1 MNVPGFG
8 PGALDGLRVV
18 DFTHALAGP
27 FCTML
32 LADLGADV
40 LKVEPPW
47 GDATRNMGPYA
58 ADDEQRSFGGYF
70 NSVNRNKSSIA
81 LDLRKPEAREVLRR
95 LIAESDVLVENF
107 RAGVMDRIG
116 FSYEAIHEWH
126 PKLVY
131 GAIRGFGDARTGRQ
145 DVPESQ
151 YREWPAFDVVA
162 QAMGGLTAITGPVGG
177 PPMNAGA
184 PIGDLVPAL
193 FAALG
198 IVSAVR
204 HAERTGRGQFVDVAM
219 YDAVLAVCERTVYQ
233 NSYLGETPSPQGAA
247 NPQICPFDAF
257 PTSDGWVTIAAPG
270 ERHWRLLCDLIGR
283 SELGEDPRY
292 STNFERVRRAEEVR
306 TIIRGWTSARTKAG
320 VVEELGGLV
329 PCGPVNTIIDILADP
344 HIARRE
350 MIATVEQPGSAHPV
364 RIAGAPIKMTETP
377 ATVRRRGPLLGE
389 QTDEVLARLNYAE
402 DEIATLRKG
411 GIVS

>member
-1 MNVPGFG
+1 MAAA
-8 PGALDGLRVV
+8 PGALAGLKVV

-27 FCTML
+27 YCTML

-58 ADDEQRSFGGYF
+58 ADDEQHYFGGYF
-70 NSVNRNKSSIA
+70 NSVNRNKSSIS
-81 LDLRKPEAREVLRR
+81 LDLRRPEALDVLRR
-95 LIAESDVLVENF
+95 LIADADVLVENF

-116 FSYEAIHEWH
+116 FSFEAIHEWH

-131 GAIRGFGDARTGRQ
+131 AAIRGFGDARTGRQ
-145 DVPESQ
+145 DLPEGRYS
-151 YREWPAFDVVA
+151 EWPAFDVVA
-162 QAMGGLTAITGPVGG
+162 QALGGLTAITGPAGG

-193 FAALG
+193 FTALG

-204 HAERTGRGQFVDVAM
+204 HADRTGRGQFVDVAM
-219 YDAVLAVCERTVYQ
+219 YDAVLAVCERMVYQ
-233 NSYLGETPSPQGAA
+233 NSYLGEVPGPQGAS

-257 PTSDGWVTIAAPG
+257 PASDGWVTIAAPG

-283 SELGEDPRY
+283 PELGDDPRY
-292 STNFERVRRAEEVR
+292 STNHERVKRAEEVR
-306 TIIRGWTSARTKAG
+306 AIIRIWTGARTKAQI
-320 VVEELGGLV
+320 VDELGGFV

-350 MIATVEQPGSAHPV
+350 MIATVEQPGSATPV
-364 RIAGAPIKMTETP
+364 RIVGAPIKMTETP
-377 ATVRRRGPLLGE
+377 ASVRRRGPLLGE
-389 QTDEVLARLNYAE
+389 HTDEVLAGLHYTPA
-402 DEIATLRKG
+402 EIAGLRQAG
-411 GIVS
+411 TVS